1 MTKTR
6 REFFVTAAAV
16 GSITLVPFAARATG
30 DGPDVFKGAGGEI
43 RVHPVSHAS
52 FVMETPIG
60 TIYCDTVGDAA
71 AYADMPSPDLIL
83 ITHRH
88 GDHYNA
94 ETLAAIGGAAPIVT
108 TPDVLEMMPDD
119 LKARTTTMA
128 NGDSMDWND
137 LKIDAIPAHNMTEGR
152 EKFHPKGRDNGYV
165 LTLANFRIYISGD
178 TEDVPEMRALE
189 GIDLAFVCMNLPYTM
204 TAEAAASAVAEFKP
218 KFVYPYHYRGKDG
231 GTQDPKAFASMVG
244 DAAEVKLVDWYPD
257 NPDL

>member
-16 GSITLVPFAARATG
+16 GSITLVPFAARSAG
-30 DGPDVFKGAGGEI
+30 DAPDVFMGGGGEI
-43 RVHPVSHAS
+43 KVHPISHAS

-71 AYADMPSPDLIL
+71 LYAEMPAPDLIL

-94 ETLAAIGGAAPIVT
+94 DTLGAIGGAAPIVT

-119 LKARTTTMA
+119 LKARTTAMA
-128 NGDSMDWND
+128 NGDSMDWNA
-137 LKIDAIPAHNMTEGR
+137 LKIDAIPAYNMTEGR

-165 LTLANFRIYISGD
+165 LTLEGFRVYVSGD
-178 TEDVPEMRALE
+178 TEDIPDMRALE
-189 GIDLAFVCMNLPYTM
+189 GIDLAFVCMNLPFTM

-231 GTQDPKAFASMVG
+231 GTQDPKAFAGMVG
-244 DAAEVKLVDWYPD
+244 AAAEVKLVDWYPD
-257 NPDL
+257 DPNL

>member
-52 FVMETPIG
+52 FVMETPVG
-60 TIYCDTVGDAA
+60 VIYCDTVGDAA
-71 AYADMPSPDLIL
+71 AYAELPAPDCIL

-94 ETLAAIGGAAPIVT
+94 DTLAAIGGAAPIVT
-108 TPDVLEMMPDD
+108 TPDVLEMMPND

-152 EKFHPKGRDNGYV
+152 EKYHPKGRDNGYV

-204 TAEAAASAVAEFKP
+204 TAEAAASAVAEFKS